1 MKIYTKTGDQGTTGL
16 FAGPRVSKDDPR
28 IVTYGCVDE
37 LNSLIGV
44 SISSMPPSLA
54 DSLLLGDSLESI
66 LRSIQSDLFSIG
78 AELATPDPDAHNMR
92 ILNDQRISSLE
103 LWIDAAETELSPLT
117 SFILPGGSGPA
128 AFLHYSRTVCR
139 RAEQHL
145 VGLMKQPDIA
155 DYTRVL
161 VFLNRLSDFLFV
173 VARLVN
179 SRSGTPDIPWVRT
192 P

>member
-28 IVTYGCVDE
+28 IVTYGCIDE

-44 SISSMPPSLA
+44 AIAAMPPILTS
-54 DSLLLGDSLESI
+54 SLLLADSLESI

-78 AELATPDPDAHNMR
+78 AELATPDPDAHKMR
-92 ILNDQRISSLE
+92 LLNNQRISCLE
-103 LWIDAAETELSPLT
+103 NWIDSAETELIPLT
-117 SFILPGGSGPA
+117 GFILPGGSTPA

-139 RAEQHL
+139 RAEQNL

-161 VFLNRLSDFLFV
+161 VYLNRLSDFLFV
-173 VARLVN
+173 VARLAN
-179 SRSGTPDIPWVRT
+179 HRSNKPDLAWVRST
-192 P
+192 